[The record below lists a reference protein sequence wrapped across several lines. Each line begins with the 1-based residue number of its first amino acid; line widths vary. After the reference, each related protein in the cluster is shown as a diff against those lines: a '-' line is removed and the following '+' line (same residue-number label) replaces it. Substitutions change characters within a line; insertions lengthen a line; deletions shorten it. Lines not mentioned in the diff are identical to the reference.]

1 MYGKE
6 GAESSG
12 IRLSELDEEALDC
25 CSCFGFLRK
34 AKKEPAADSHYY
46 GKYMSQEY
54 LLNYSSNG
62 SSLKR
67 WMPRNFSGNG
77 LKRNLRESKSLPA
90 GFDGLFCRETPVKE
104 TYTVIRTEDSNG
116 NKMIN
121 EYVREGK
128 IGTGSYGKVV
138 LHRSTK
144 DGKRYALKIFHKSR
158 LSKLRVAPSETAMT
172 DVLREVSIMKKLD
185 HPNIVNLV
193 EVIDD
198 PETDNFYMVM
208 EYVEG
213 RWICE
218 GSGPPGGIG
227 EATARR
233 YFRDIVAGLTYLHS
247 HNIVH
252 GDIKPENLLVD
263 ISGRVKIGDF
273 SVSRSFEDNNDELR
287 RSPGTPVFTAP
298 ECCLGLTYHGKAAD
312 VWAVG
317 VTLYCMIFGCYP
329 FIGETL
335 QDTYDKIVND
345 ELSIPEDTDPELTN
359 LLEGILCK
367 DPNKRMSLDTVARH
381 PWVVKGYGPI
391 QHDLWR
397 CEHGS
402 FVHPSE
408 QSGKVADEL
417 GSFVHPSEQFSE
429 VADEHGSLHPS
440 DQSIEVVD
448 SAEDVSNSA

>member
-6 GAESSG
+6 VAERSG
-12 IRLSELDEEALDC
+12 IRLSELEEEAMDC

-34 AKKEPAADSHYY
+34 TKKEPEVDDHYF
-46 GKYMSQEY
+46 GKHMSQEY
-54 LLNYSSNG
+54 LLNYSSDRSSVKGWMQNELRTNG
-62 SSLKR
+62 IQ
-67 WMPRNFSGNG
+67 PR
-77 LKRNLRESKSLPA
+77 LRGSKSMPA
-90 GFDGLFCRETPVKE
+90 GFDGIYCRETPVKE
-104 TYTVIRTEDSNG
+104 TYTVVRSEDSDG

-121 EYVREGK
+121 EYVRECK

-144 DGKRYALKIFHKSR
+144 DGKRYAIKAFHKSR

-198 PETDNFYMVM
+198 PDTDNFYMVM

-233 YFRDIVAGLTYLHS
+233 YFRDVVSGLTYLHS

-263 ISGRVKIGDF
+263 SNGRVKIGDF
-273 SVSRSFEDNNDELR
+273 SVSRSFEDSNDELR

-312 VWAVG
+312 VWALG
-317 VTLYCMIFGCYP
+317 VTLYCMVLGHYP

-345 ELSIPEDTDPELTN
+345 DLSIPEDMDPELKN
-359 LLEGILCK
+359 LIEGLLCK
-367 DPNKRMSLDTVARH
+367 DPNKRMTLDVVAKH

-391 QHDLWR
+391 QNDLWR

-402 FVHPSE
+402 FVHISE
-408 QSGKVADEL
+408 QSVGGILLKICL
-417 GSFVHPSEQFSE
+417 NQHSTIFGC
-429 VADEHGSLHPS
+429 L
-440 DQSIEVVD
+440 
-448 SAEDVSNSA
+448 